1 MSLSFLTAA
10 ATRAA
15 ATAPAT
21 APQAAMGEAVVAP
34 RPLETRDACC
44 AKYRRIFELRAPSRH
59 AHAHA
64 RTALFSLFALS
75 LCLRASPPR
84 LSLCICSA
92 APLLLSPL
100 PFERQGFGAKMP
112 NAAIGLISLSKR
124 ILCETLLEV
133 FKVPREDRLFAK
145 CK

>member
-1 MSLSFLTAA
+1 MAQMSLSFLTAA

-100 PFERQGFGAKMP
+100 SSRLSSPAPLLSSPLLSSPLFS
-112 NAAIGLISLSKR
+112 SL
-124 ILCETLLEV
+124 LLSS
-133 FKVPREDRLFAK
+133 LL
-145 CK
+145 